1 MQVSEENK
9 QEAEK
14 VREKYIQ
21 AQKMKLIY
29 YGQNFPQ
36 SFEMVDMSYHCAI
49 QDRQS
54 VLDNNLKM
62 ISQLMK
68 SKKAVIALS
77 TENRNLTEQ
86 IEYLKSKL

>member
-1 MQVSEENK
+1 MQVSEQNK

-14 VREKYIQ
+14 VYST
-21 AQKMKLIY
+21 Y
-29 YGQNFPQ
+29 YNLWLYSSSMMNNETIVTF
-36 SFEMVDMSYHCAI
+36 AI

>member
-1 MQVSEENK
+1 MQVSESNK

-14 VREKYIQ
+14 V
-21 AQKMKLIY
+21 LDIY
-29 YGQNFPQ
+29 SNITDHF
-36 SFEMVDMSYHCAI
+36 MSYHCAI